1 MKISIE
7 SSEEKRMT
15 RIGEAEILD
24 ARFMQHRSG
33 KTFIRYLYKDLLKL
47 LAKDMHEN
55 VKNDYD
61 NVVMCCGGEGSGKSV
76 LVYWLLREF
85 NGGEPFDIASA
96 YTYNMDVL
104 RERFGQG
111 DFGCGMFWMDETTQI
126 ASNRTWQS
134 EDNQDFVSVLETFRS
149 KKMLFAGC
157 APKIERVDIYLREFR
172 MRYLLICMP
181 QKFPKFGKMQR
192 GCFELQKRN
201 PDTGEMEHVGYGLYP
216 DMPPEDKQIYLKCKE
231 DNQERLRL
239 KIANRD
245 QNKGQKYK
253 TMYESSQKNLNN
265 IMVELHDRKL
275 VDDQDLMRMFGYTNR
290 GTYQN
295 ALSKARQLA
304 KAGKDDE

>member
-7 SSEEKRMT
+7 GCEETRMT
-15 RIGEAEILD
+15 RIGKAEILD

-47 LAKDMHEN
+47 LAEDMHDN

-85 NGGEPFDIASA
+85 NGGEKFDIASA

-104 RERFGQG
+104 RERFGAG

-157 APKIERVDIYLREFR
+157 APKIERVDVYLRDFR
-172 MRYLLICMP
+172 MRYLLRCQP
-181 QKFPKFGKMQR
+181 QKFPKYGKLQR
-192 GCFELQKRN
+192 GVFELLKRN
-201 PDTGEMEHVGYGLYP
+201 PDSGEMEHVGYGLYP
-216 DMPPEDKQIYLKCKE
+216 DMPPEDKEIYLKCKE

-239 KIANRD
+239 KIANRSD
-245 QNKGQKYK
+245 NGKGQKYK
-253 TMYESSQKNLNN
+253 TMYEDSQKTMNR
-265 IMVELHDRKL
+265 IMTELHDRKM
-275 VDDQDLMRMFGYTNR
+275 VDDTELMRMFGYTNR

-295 ALSKARQLA
+295 ALSKARQLE
-304 KAGKDDE
+304 KEKGS